1 MEPFVKSTTLN
12 EELKNPHL
20 VETLI
25 RVIPSTGKRI
35 ESADLSKLEEVLR
48 NKLLGQIP
56 EYDVNFNV
64 QGIPLVLSKQSHVEI
79 RLSPVFKQQVQIF
92 KSYMNPPSTFE
103 YNRALWPKVNAAC
116 ITQASATL
124 SNFSVESPAPMFLP
138 YLKYYR
144 MDEDLRVNNSRA
156 WNPSY
161 LLPAE
166 GTYIYAN
173 RYIHTAG
180 TGVFTVPSHRSPY
193 EVQMVL
199 DNEVRRTYS
208 WFGEPLLIQIP
219 LEDLLPVFQIPVL
232 PLRQTNTSNINIRLR
247 LLSPRHMFFS
257 AGYLNPITAAAFIT
271 QGQRIPNGSTYGI
284 NVYENE
290 LLKDNKGDTIPLSSA
305 VLGGGT
311 LSWLKSLTSHAF
323 AICGSLDAFYVDF
336 DVDCELVLHCLTTP
350 LLNPLAQQYIMPF
363 IDEQNQFV
371 AHFSDYYLFSQT
383 LSLSTVRTN
392 ARFVFTP
399 TQLFYNTT
407 HIALFFL
414 SNPPANELALKEQDL
429 PSALSGPIP
438 VGNFTSI
445 YKHAHFLMREDLT
458 ISDFQISL
466 GSSCTPLFDRPL
478 TMSEM
483 FVATESAMMKYN
495 PNEMFGNLMMTQ
507 SRLHEGDA
515 FFLFDLTHAR
525 NSGYFIDADNMIRV
539 EGTISLNKP
548 LVQRT
553 VPDDIPTEMN
563 EEEAVLNAAD
573 SFSVAGTLDYANV
586 LAGSVVPRP
595 LEEASTLA
603 HDDNISTRSINSR
616 IGDNKP
622 ESLIHIIMMLIWQNT
637 FTVLFDLD
645 GAVLFQQQ

>member
-25 RVIPSTGKRI
+25 RVAPSTGKRI
-35 ESADLSKLEEVLR
+35 ESANLNELEMVLR
-48 NKLLGQIP
+48 NKLLGTIP

-79 RLSPVFKQQVQIF
+79 RLTPKFKQQVQIS
-92 KSYMNPPSTFE
+92 KSYMNLPTTFE

-116 ITQASATL
+116 ITQASATF

-161 LLPAE
+161 LLPIQ
-166 GTYIYAN
+166 GNYLYAN
-173 RYIHTAG
+173 RYVHTAG
-180 TGVFTVPSHRSPY
+180 TGVFTTPSHRSPY
-193 EVQMVL
+193 EVQML
-199 DNEVRRTYS
+199 LTNDILQTYS
-208 WFGEPLLIQIP
+208 WFGQPLLIQIP

-257 AGYLNPITAAAFIT
+257 ACYLNPIAAAAFVKEGGLVST
-271 QGQRIPNGSTYGI
+271 VTGPNNVKTAAFLKAYVEEKIKQTGGTDI
-284 NVYENE
+284 N
-290 LLKDNKGDTIPLSSA
+290 LKDAI
-305 VLGGGT
+305 VGGGT
-311 LSWLKSLTSHAF
+311 LSWLKAVTSHPF
-323 AICGSLDAFYVDF
+323 AEFTSVDAFQVDF

-363 IDEQNQFV
+363 VDEMNQFV

-383 LSLSTVRTN
+383 MSLDTARTN

-414 SNPPANELALKEQDL
+414 SNPPADETTIKTLTL
-429 PSALSGPIP
+429 PSALSGPVSI
-438 VGNFTSI
+438 GNFTSI
-445 YKHAHFLMREDLT
+445 YKHAHFLMREELT

-466 GSSCTPLFDRPL
+466 GTSCTPLFDRPL
-478 TMSEM
+478 SMSEM
-483 FVATESAMMKYN
+483 LVATESAMMKYN

-539 EGTISLNKP
+539 EGTVSLADELNQEIIKTTLPNGPQVTQPAIRVATQSQTFSTTASSSAGVAAGAQPRANAPPPAVP
-548 LVQRT
+548 LVDR
-553 VPDDIPTEMN
+553 
-563 EEEAVLNAAD
+563 
-573 SFSVAGTLDYANV
+573 
-586 LAGSVVPRP
+586 
-595 LEEASTLA
+595 
-603 HDDNISTRSINSR
+603 
-616 IGDNKP
+616 NKH
-622 ESLIHIIMMLIWQNT
+622 LIHIIMMLIWQNT

>member
-25 RVIPSTGKRI
+25 RVAPSTGKRI
-35 ESADLSKLEEVLR
+35 ESADLDKLHEVLR
-48 NKLLGQIP
+48 NKLLGSIP

-79 RLSPVFKQQVQIF
+79 RLTPKFNQQFQLLS
-92 KSYMNPPSTFE
+92 SYMNIPTAFE

-116 ITQASATL
+116 ISQASATF

-138 YLKYYR
+138 YLKYNR

-161 LLPAE
+161 LLPVN
-166 GTYIYAN
+166 GTYNYAN
-173 RYIHTAG
+173 RYVNTSG
-180 TGVFTVPSHRSPY
+180 TGVFASPLHRSPY
-193 EVQMVL
+193 EAQLLL
-199 DNEVRRTYS
+199 DKVNLQTYS
-208 WFGEPLLIQIP
+208 WFGQPLLIQIP

-247 LLSPRHMFFS
+247 LLSPRHMFFC
-257 AGYLNPITAAAFIT
+257 AYYLNPITAAAFIKS
-271 QGQRIPNGSTYGI
+271 GQTISGGVAFNIDTYEEEKITLIDNGQPS
-284 NVYENE
+284 EKE
-290 LLKDNKGDTIPLSSA
+290 LKNA

-311 LSWLKSLTSHAF
+311 LSWLKSLTTHPFAIYESRHAF
-323 AICGSLDAFYVDF
+323 KVDF

-363 IDEQNQFV
+363 IDEMNQFV

-383 LSLSTVRTN
+383 LSLDTARTN

-399 TQLFYNTT
+399 SQLFYNTT
-407 HIALFFL
+407 HVALFFL
-414 SNPPANELALKEQDL
+414 SDPKADEAALQQQPL
-429 PSALSGPIP
+429 PSSLSDPLPI
-438 VGNFTSI
+438 GTFSSI
-445 YKHAHFLMREDLT
+445 YKHAHFLLRENIV
-458 ISDFQISL
+458 ISDFQIML

-478 TMSEM
+478 SMSEM
-483 FVATESAMMKYN
+483 LVATESAMMKYS
-495 PNEMFGNLMMTQ
+495 PTEMFGNLMMTQ

-539 EGTISLNKP
+539 EGTVSIANALEQKEVTKNLPATIRAAAPVLGVGGPNPTSSAPPTGAISSSASNTQSGTVNVQGRANTPSPTP
-548 LVQRT
+548 LQ
-553 VPDDIPTEMN
+553 
-563 EEEAVLNAAD
+563 
-573 SFSVAGTLDYANV
+573 
-586 LAGSVVPRP
+586 P
-595 LEEASTLA
+595 LKN
-603 HDDNISTRSINSR
+603 DN
-616 IGDNKP
+616 
-622 ESLIHIIMMLIWQNT
+622 LVHIIMMLIWQNT

>member
-25 RVIPSTGKRI
+25 RVAPSTGKRI
-35 ESADLSKLEEVLR
+35 ESANLNELEMVLR
-48 NKLLGQIP
+48 NKLLGTIP

-79 RLSPVFKQQVQIF
+79 RLTPKFKQQVQIS
-92 KSYMNPPSTFE
+92 KSYMNLPTTFE

-116 ITQASATL
+116 ITQASATF

-161 LLPAE
+161 LLPIQ
-166 GTYIYAN
+166 GNYLYAN
-173 RYIHTAG
+173 RYVQTAG
-180 TGVFTVPSHRSPY
+180 TGVFTTPSHRSPY
-193 EVQMVL
+193 EAQML
-199 DNEVRRTYS
+199 LTDNILQTYS
-208 WFGEPLLIQIP
+208 WFGQPLLLQIP

-257 AGYLNPITAAAFIT
+257 ACYLNPIAAAAYVKEGGLVSTVTGPNNVKTAAFLKAYVEEKIKQT
-271 QGQRIPNGSTYGI
+271 GSGDI
-284 NVYENE
+284 N
-290 LLKDNKGDTIPLSSA
+290 LKDAI
-305 VLGGGT
+305 VGGGT
-311 LSWLKSLTSHAF
+311 LSWLKAVTSHPF
-323 AICGSLDAFYVDF
+323 AEFVDIDAFQVDF

-363 IDEQNQFV
+363 VDEMNQFV

-383 LSLSTVRTN
+383 MSLDTARTN

-414 SNPPANELALKEQDL
+414 SNPSVDEAAINTLTL
-429 PSALSGPIP
+429 PSALSGPVSI
-438 VGNFTSI
+438 GNFTSI
-445 YKHAHFLMREDLT
+445 YKHAHFLMREELI

-466 GSSCTPLFDRPL
+466 GTSCTPLFDRPL
-478 TMSEM
+478 SMSEM
-483 FVATESAMMKYN
+483 LVATESAMMKYN

-539 EGTISLNKP
+539 EGTVSLADELNQEIIKTALPNGPQVTQPAIRIATQSQTSFTTVSSSAGVAAGAQPRVNAPPPAVP
-548 LVQRT
+548 LV
-553 VPDDIPTEMN
+553 
-563 EEEAVLNAAD
+563 
-573 SFSVAGTLDYANV
+573 
-586 LAGSVVPRP
+586 
-595 LEEASTLA
+595 
-603 HDDNISTRSINSR
+603 SR
-616 IGDNKP
+616 NKH
-622 ESLIHIIMMLIWQNT
+622 LIHIIMMLIWQNT

>member
-25 RVIPSTGKRI
+25 RVAPSTGKRI

-48 NKLLGQIP
+48 NKLSGQIP

-79 RLSPVFKQQVQIF
+79 RLSPVFKQQVQVF
-92 KSYMNPPSTFE
+92 KSYMNPPTTFE

-116 ITQASATL
+116 ITQASATF

-138 YLKYYR
+138 YLKYNR

-161 LLPAE
+161 LLPVN
-166 GTYIYAN
+166 GSYNYAN
-173 RYIHTAG
+173 RYVNTSG
-180 TGVFTVPSHRSPY
+180 TGVFASPLHRSPY
-193 EVQMVL
+193 EAQLLL
-199 DNEVRRTYS
+199 DKVNLQTYS
-208 WFGEPLLIQIP
+208 WFGQPLLIQIP

-247 LLSPRHMFFS
+247 LLSPRHMFFC
-257 AGYLNPITAAAFIT
+257 AYYLNPITAAAFIKS
-271 QGQRIPNGSTYGI
+271 GQTISGGVAFNIDTYEEEKITLIDKGQPS
-284 NVYENE
+284 EKE
-290 LLKDNKGDTIPLSSA
+290 LKNA

-311 LSWLKSLTSHAF
+311 LSWLKSLTAHPFAIYESRHAF
-323 AICGSLDAFYVDF
+323 KVDF

-363 IDEQNQFV
+363 VDEQNQFV

-383 LSLSTVRTN
+383 ISLDSIRNN

-399 TQLFYNTT
+399 SQLFYNTT
-407 HIALFFL
+407 HVALFFL
-414 SNPPANELALKEQDL
+414 SDPKVDEAALHQQTL
-429 PSALSGPIP
+429 PSSLSGPLPI
-438 VGNFTSI
+438 GTFSSI
-445 YKHAHFLMREDLT
+445 YKHAHFLLRENIV
-458 ISDFQISL
+458 ISDFQIML

-478 TMSEM
+478 SMSEM
-483 FVATESAMMKYN
+483 LVATESAMMKYS
-495 PNEMFGNLMMTQ
+495 PTEMFGNLMMTQ

-539 EGTISLNKP
+539 EGTVSIAGALEQKEVTKNLP
-548 LVQRT
+548 ATIRAAA
-553 VPDDIPTEMN
+553 P
-563 EEEAVLNAAD
+563 VLGVGGSSSTSPAP
-573 SFSVAGTLDYANV
+573 
-586 LAGSVVPRP
+586 LAGAISSSVSNTRP
-595 LEEASTLA
+595 GASNVQGHVNTSPPIPFQPLKT
-603 HDDNISTRSINSR
+603 DN
-616 IGDNKP
+616 
-622 ESLIHIIMMLIWQNT
+622 LVHIIMMLIWQNT

>member
-25 RVIPSTGKRI
+25 RVAPSTGKRI
-35 ESADLSKLEEVLR
+35 ESTDISTLKSVLR
-48 NKLLGQIP
+48 NKLSGNIP

-79 RLSPVFKQQVQIF
+79 RLTPKFKEQFQLCRA
-92 KSYMNPPSTFE
+92 YMNIPTTFE

-116 ITQASATL
+116 ISQASATF

-138 YLKYYR
+138 YLKYNR

-161 LLPAE
+161 LLPSN
-166 GTYIYAN
+166 GSYNYAN
-173 RYIHTAG
+173 RYVNASG
-180 TGVFTVPSHRSPY
+180 TGVFSSPLHRSPY
-193 EVQMVL
+193 EAQL
-199 DNEVRRTYS
+199 LLKDASLQTYS
-208 WFGEPLLIQIP
+208 WVGQPLLLQIP
-219 LEDLLPVFQIPVL
+219 LEDLLPVFQIPVI

-247 LLSPRHMFFS
+247 LLSPRHMFFC
-257 AGYLNPITAAAFIT
+257 ARYMNPVTAAAFIEI
-271 QGQRIPNGSTYGI
+271 GQRIPSGSTFNI
-284 NVYENE
+284 KAYEDE
-290 LLKDNKGDTIPLSSA
+290 TVQLKPIGGAYADYELKDA

-311 LSWLKSLTSHAF
+311 LSWLKSLTFHSF
-323 AICGSLDAFYVDF
+323 VVFNNLDAFNVDF

-350 LLNPLAQQYIMPF
+350 LLNPLVQQYIMPF

-383 LSLSTVRTN
+383 LSLDTARTN

-399 TQLFYNTT
+399 SQLFYNTT
-407 HIALFFL
+407 HVALFFL
-414 SNPPANELALKEQDL
+414 SDPKTDPYVLGRQELPTALC
-429 PSALSGPIP
+429 GPLP
-438 VGNFTSI
+438 VGAFTSI
-445 YKHAHFLMREDLT
+445 YKHAYFLLRENIT
-458 ISDFQISL
+458 ISDFQIML

-478 TMSEM
+478 SMSEM
-483 FVATESAMMKYN
+483 LVATESAMMKYN
-495 PNEMFGNLMMTQ
+495 PNEMFGNLMMSQ

-539 EGTISLNKP
+539 EGTISIAEELSQTNITTQP
-548 LVQRT
+548 AVRAVNPAPVLT
-553 VPDDIPTEMN
+553 V
-563 EEEAVLNAAD
+563 
-573 SFSVAGTLDYANV
+573 
-586 LAGSVVPRP
+586 
-595 LEEASTLA
+595 ASTP
-603 HDDNISTRSINSR
+603 STPPRSIGTVAAGQPRANTPPPTLTPLKK
-616 IGDNKP
+616 DH
-622 ESLIHIIMMLIWQNT
+622 LVHIIMMLIWQNT

>member
-25 RVIPSTGKRI
+25 RVAPSTGKRI
-35 ESADLSKLEEVLR
+35 ESADLSNLKEVLQ
-48 NKLLGQIP
+48 NKLLGTIP

-64 QGIPLVLSKQSHVEI
+64 QGIPLVLSKQSHLEI
-79 RLSPVFKQQVQIF
+79 RLLPKFKQQVQIS
-92 KSYMNPPSTFE
+92 KSYMNLPSTFE

-116 ITQASATL
+116 ITQASATF

-144 MDEDLRVNNSRA
+144 LDEDLRVNNSRA

-161 LLPAE
+161 LLPIQ
-166 GTYIYAN
+166 GNYLYAN
-173 RYIHTAG
+173 RYVHTAG
-180 TGVFTVPSHRSPY
+180 TGVFTTPSHRSPF
-193 EVQMVL
+193 EVQTVL
-199 DNEVRRTYS
+199 ANDTLQTYS
-208 WFGEPLLIQIP
+208 WFGQPLLIQIP

-257 AGYLNPITAAAFIT
+257 ACYLNPIAAAAFVKEGGLAAMTTRGGGGVAGTVAFMKAFVDEKLMAGTTDLDISDA
-271 QGQRIPNGSTYGI
+271 I
-284 NVYENE
+284 V
-290 LLKDNKGDTIPLSSA
+290 
-305 VLGGGT
+305 GGGT
-311 LSWLKSLTSHAF
+311 LSWLKAVTAHPF
-323 AICGSLDAFYVDF
+323 AEFVDIDAFQVDF

-363 IDEQNQFV
+363 IDEMNQFV

-383 LSLSTVRTN
+383 MNLDSARTN

-414 SNPPANELALKEQDL
+414 SNPPADENKIKAQTL
-429 PSALSGPIP
+429 PTALSGPIP

-445 YKHAHFLMREDLT
+445 YKHAHFLMREELT

-466 GSSCTPLFDRPL
+466 GTSCTPLFDRPL
-478 TMSEM
+478 SMSEM
-483 FVATESAMMKYN
+483 LVATESAMMKYN

-539 EGTISLNKP
+539 EGTVSLANELNQETIKTGVTGGSQITQPAIRAIAQATPSSTIGSGGAGVTAGAQPRVNTPPPAVP
-548 LVQRT
+548 LVDR
-553 VPDDIPTEMN
+553 
-563 EEEAVLNAAD
+563 
-573 SFSVAGTLDYANV
+573 
-586 LAGSVVPRP
+586 
-595 LEEASTLA
+595 
-603 HDDNISTRSINSR
+603 
-616 IGDNKP
+616 NKH
-622 ESLIHIIMMLIWQNT
+622 LLHIVMMLIWQNT